1 MNQNKLFKITRIRL
15 ALWYAVVMGLILSLC
30 GFGFYKAVF
39 PAHVV
44 ALDNEIESVAGTLH
58 NSIEPELK
66 QPGILSAY
74 VIQLFPNL
82 NMCGQNECVQNKP
95 DSQRHLVSIISEE
108 DNYYIRF
115 FDISGRLVAY
125 SGVHPEDSSTIF
137 NKQTWQFIKDN
148 QGKTYHQ
155 ITIALHTHNHQDWG
169 YIQVGRSLSEFNSY
183 LNTVKL
189 TLGLGLPIALLL
201 IAFASW
207 WLSGLAMQPIYRSYH
222 QIQQFTADA
231 AHELRTPLAATNA
244 MVESALLSPQLD
256 PEETRD
262 IFRSLHRQNQRLITL
277 VGDLLLLARFDK
289 QLPLRPEQCC
299 LNEVVD
305 DLVEEFAAMAIAAGV
320 ILKCYIQGNQSVVI
334 VCDIDQIYR
343 LVSNLI
349 VNAIK
354 YTPKEG
360 EVTVFLSS
368 NDNYAIIKVED
379 TGIGISAKELTHIF
393 DRFYRV
399 NSDAYGWLRLRSSTG
414 AGLGLAIAQ
423 AIVQAHQGKLNVQS
437 QPNQGSTFIV
447 ELPLN
452 HRSHLFINYQK

>member
-1 MNQNKLFKITRIRL
+1 MNQNKLFQITRIRL

-39 PAHVV
+39 HAHVV
-44 ALDNEIESVAGTLH
+44 ALDNEIESIAGTLH

-66 QPGILSAY
+66 QPEILSAS
-74 VIQLFPNL
+74 VIQLFPTL
-82 NMCGQNECVQNKP
+82 NICGQNECVQKKP
-95 DSQRHLVSIISEE
+95 DYQRHLVSIIS
-108 DNYYIRF
+108 DKGNYYIRF

-125 SGVHPEDSSTIF
+125 SGVHPEDLSKDF
-137 NKQTWQFIKDN
+137 NKQTWQFVKDN
-148 QGKTYHQ
+148 QDKTYHQ
-155 ITIALHTHNHQDWG
+155 ITIALHTRNYQDWG

-183 LNTVKL
+183 LDTVKL

-256 PEETRD
+256 AEETRD
-262 IFRSLHRQNQRLITL
+262 IFLSLHRQNQRLITL

-289 QLPLRPEQCC
+289 QLPLRSEQCC
-299 LNEVVD
+299 LNEVVE

-360 EVTVFLSS
+360 EVTVLLSS

-399 NSDAYGWLRLRSSTG
+399 NSERSSTG
-414 AGLGLAIAQ
+414 GSGLGLAIAI

-452 HRSHLFINYQK
+452 HRSHLRINYQK